1 MGDAM
6 RKISDLVRSRNP
18 VILPASATVQQAC
31 QRMRKERVGAVL
43 VVSEDGRL
51 AGIFT
56 RGDAINRVLAAG
68 REAAKTPLAK
78 VMSTALR
85 TAPPNATVIDAL
97 RIMEDRGCRHL
108 PIVANGKILGLI
120 FRGDF
125 RGLELDRI
133 EEEEE
138 LWRRI

>member
-6 RKISDLVRSRNP
+6 RKLSDLVRSRNP
-18 VILPASATVQQAC
+18 VILRTKTTVQHAC
-31 QRMRKERVGAVL
+31 QRMRADRAGAVL
-43 VVSEDGRL
+43 VVSANGQLE
-51 AGIFT
+51 GIFT
-56 RGDAINRVLAAG
+56 RGDVVNRVLA
-68 REAAKTPLAK
+68 EARNPAKTTLAE
-78 VMSTALR
+78 VMTAVLH

-97 RIMEDRGCRHL
+97 RVMDDCGCRHL
-108 PIVANGKILGLI
+108 PIVEGGKILGLV

-138 LWRRI
+138 LWERI